1 MIRAVFFD
9 IDGTL
14 MDTNYLH
21 VEAWS
26 DAFEKLGITIPQRE
40 IHRQVGK
47 SGKKMLQEFRFDEPT
62 AKKADKLHGKL
73 YNKIQKKGKPLPG
86 ACDLIAALKDRG
98 LGIWFATSAKR
109 EELGHTMK
117 VLGGKG
123 LIDDVVSSADVGEG
137 KPEPDV
143 FEVTLKKAG
152 VRPDEAVALGDTI
165 WDIEAAERTGVKTA
179 VVLTG
184 GAFGREELE
193 RAGAVA
199 VYRDCAEALKKGFP
213 GKIK

>member
-21 VEAWS
+21 VEAWA
-26 DAFEKLGITIPQRE
+26 DAFAKLGVVVPRRD
-40 IHRQVGK
+40 IHRQIGK
-47 SGKKMLQEFRFDEPT
+47 SGKKMVREFIPDEAK

-73 YNKIQKKGKPLPG
+73 YKKIQEKGKPLPG
-86 ACDLIAALKDRG
+86 ACDLIAAMKERG
-98 LGIWFATSAKR
+98 LSIWFATSAKP
-109 EELGHTMK
+109 EELDHTMNE
-117 VLGGKG
+117 LGAHD
-123 LIDDVVSSADVGEG
+123 LIDMIVSSADVEEG

-143 FEVTLKKAG
+143 FQLTLERAR
-152 VRPDEAVALGDTI
+152 VAPDEAVALGDTI
-165 WDIEAAERTGVKTA
+165 WDIESAERCGIKTA

-184 GAFGREELE
+184 GAYGREELE
-193 RAGAVA
+193 KSGAVA

-213 GKIK
+213 EKSK

>member
-26 DAFEKLGITIPQRE
+26 DAFDKLGLTIPRRE
-40 IHRQVGK
+40 IHRRVGK
-47 SGKKMLQEFRFDEPT
+47 SGKKMLEDFRLDEAT
-62 AKKADKLHGKL
+62 AQKADKLHGKL
-73 YNKIQKKGKPLPG
+73 YKKIQKKGKPLPG
-86 ACDLIAALKDRG
+86 ACEIIAALKDRG
-98 LGIWFATSAKR
+98 LGVWFATSAKP
-109 EELGHTMK
+109 EELKHTMK
-117 VLGGKG
+117 VLGGKA
-123 LIDDVVSSADVGEG
+123 LIDDIVSSTDVKEG

-143 FEVTLKKAG
+143 FELTLKKAG
-152 VRPDEAVALGDTI
+152 VRPDEAIALGDTI
-165 WDIEAAERTGVKTA
+165 WDIEAAGRTGIKTA
-179 VVLTG
+179 AVLTG

-199 VYRDCAEALKKGFP
+199 IYRDCAEALKNGFP
-213 GKIK
+213 DGVK

>member
-21 VEAWS
+21 VEAWA
-26 DAFEKLGITIPQRE
+26 DAFEQVGVIVPRRE
-40 IHRQVGK
+40 IHRQIGK
-47 SGKKMLQEFRFDEPT
+47 SGKKMVREFVADEAK
-62 AKKADKLHGKL
+62 AKKAVELHGKL
-73 YNKIQKKGKPLPG
+73 YKKIQTKGRPLPG
-86 ACDLIAALKDRG
+86 ACDLIEAVKERG
-98 LGIWFATSAKR
+98 LSVWFATSAKP
-109 EELGHTMK
+109 EELEHTMNE
-117 VLGGKG
+117 LDAHD
-123 LIDDVVSSADVGEG
+123 LMDMIVSSADVKEG
-137 KPEPDV
+137 KPDPDV
-143 FEVTLKKAG
+143 FELTLDRAG
-152 VRPDEAVALGDTI
+152 VAADEAVALGDAI
-165 WDIEAAERTGVKTA
+165 WDIEAAERIGIKTA

-213 GKIK
+213 EKQK

>member
-1 MIRAVFFD
+1 MIRAVFLD

-26 DAFEKLGITIPQRE
+26 DAFEKIGRTIARRE

-47 SGKKMLQEFRFDEPT
+47 SGKKMLQEFLFDEAT

-73 YNKIQKKGKPLPG
+73 YKKIQKKGKPLPG
-86 ACDLIAALKDRG
+86 ACELIAALKDRG
-98 LGIWFATSAKR
+98 LGVWFATSAKP
-109 EELGHTMK
+109 EELEHTMK
-117 VLGGKG
+117 ALRAED
-123 LIDDVVSSADVGEG
+123 LIDDIVSSADVGEG

-152 VRPDEAVALGDTI
+152 VRPDEAIALGDTI
-165 WDIEAAERTGVKTA
+165 WDIEAAERCGVKTA
-179 VVLTG
+179 AVLTG
-184 GAFGREELE
+184 GAFGRDELE
-193 RAGAVA
+193 RAGAIA
-199 VYRDCAEALKKGFP
+199 VYRDCAEALKQGFP
-213 GKIK
+213 EK

>member
-26 DAFEKLGITIPQRE
+26 DAFEKIGRTIPRRE

-47 SGKKMLQEFRFDEPT
+47 SGKKMLEDFRFDEAT

-73 YNKIQKKGKPLPG
+73 YKKIQKKGKPLPG

-98 LGIWFATSAKR
+98 LGVWFATSAKP
-109 EELGHTMK
+109 EELEHTMK
-117 VLGGKG
+117 VLGAKD
-123 LIDDVVSSADVGEG
+123 LIDDIVSSADVEEG
-137 KPEPDV
+137 KPAPDV
-143 FEVTLKKAG
+143 FELALKKAG
-152 VRPDEAVALGDTI
+152 VRPDEAIALGDTI

-184 GAFGREELE
+184 GAFGRDELE

-213 GKIK
+213 EQLK

>member
-1 MIRAVFFD
+1 MIRAVFLD

-26 DAFEKLGITIPQRE
+26 DAFEKIGRTIPRRE

-47 SGKKMLQEFRFDEPT
+47 SGKKMLQDFQFDEAT

-73 YNKIQKKGKPLPG
+73 YKKIQKKGKPLPG
-86 ACDLIAALKDRG
+86 ACELIAALKDRG
-98 LGIWFATSAKR
+98 IGVWFATSAKP
-109 EELGHTMK
+109 EELEHTMDE
-117 VLGGKG
+117 LRA
-123 LIDDVVSSADVGEG
+123 DDLYDMIVSSADVGEG

-143 FEVTLKKAG
+143 FEVALKRAG
-152 VRPDEAVALGDTI
+152 VRPDEAIALGDTI
-165 WDIEAAERTGVKTA
+165 WDIESAERCGVKTA
-179 VVLTG
+179 VVLSG
-184 GAFGREELE
+184 GAFGRDELE

-199 VYRDCAEALKKGFP
+199 VYRDCAEALKRGFP
-213 GKIK
+213 EIK

>member
-1 MIRAVFFD
+1 MIRAIFLD

-26 DAFEKLGITIPQRE
+26 DAFEKIGRTIPRRE

-47 SGKKMLQEFRFDEPT
+47 SGKKMLQEFLFDEAT
-62 AKKADKLHGKL
+62 AKKADRLHGKL
-73 YNKIQKKGKPLPG
+73 YKKIQKKGKPLPG
-86 ACDLIAALKDRG
+86 ACELIAALKDRG
-98 LGIWFATSAKR
+98 LGVWFATSAKP
-109 EELGHTMK
+109 EELEHTMK
-117 VLGGKG
+117 VLRAKD
-123 LIDDVVSSADVGEG
+123 LIDDIVSSADVGEG

-152 VRPDEAVALGDTI
+152 VRPDEAIALGDTI
-165 WDIEAAERTGVKTA
+165 WDIEAAERCGVKTA

-184 GAFGREELE
+184 GAFGGDELE
-193 RAGAVA
+193 RAGAIA
-199 VYRDCAEALKKGFP
+199 VYRDCAEALKQGFP
-213 GKIK
+213 EK

>member
-26 DAFEKLGITIPQRE
+26 DAFDKIGLTIPRRE

-47 SGKKMLQEFRFDEPT
+47 SGKKMLQDFRLDEAT
-62 AKKADKLHGKL
+62 AQKADKLHGKL
-73 YNKIQKKGKPLPG
+73 YKKIQTKGKPLPG
-86 ACDLIAALKDRG
+86 ACEIIAAMKDRG
-98 LGIWFATSAKR
+98 VGVWFATSAKP
-109 EELGHTMK
+109 EELEHTMK
-117 VLGGKG
+117 VLGAKE
-123 LIDDVVSSADVGEG
+123 LIDDIVSSTDVEEG

-143 FEVTLKKAG
+143 FELTLKKAR
-152 VRPDEAVALGDTI
+152 VRPDEAIALGDTI
-165 WDIEAAERTGVKTA
+165 WDVEAAERTGIKTA

-199 VYRDCAEALKKGFP
+199 VYRDCADALKKGFP
-213 GKIK
+213 ERIR